1 MQTVSIVKAQNFI
14 ASKDLKAFKLPTR
27 VCGWLVPSLVLY
39 SRASSSKRDLRK
51 HFAFASRQNHEYSS
65 TASASSNIQI
75 VFQFHSRNF
84 FSAVHLSWNFMLFSA
99 SHASLRRRRLTG
111 FWSWRW
117 VWCSAARVFAL
128 EISWAA
134 VAFLRSHPAVNCHLS
149 MTLILEP
156 CDEYFINWLTG
167 IIRPGEWSRLMTS
180 RAQLKAITVALAP
193 AIMPDDSWKFHDN
206 DRRFQYRELNN
217 NDCEP
222 RERERESRFS

>member
-84 FSAVHLSWNFMLFSA
+84 FFCCSLVLKFYVVFGFSCIFKTAKAYGVFEVEDEFDAPQLQCLRWKSREQQSLSF
-99 SHASLRRRRLTG
+99 
-111 FWSWRW
+111 
-117 VWCSAARVFAL
+117 AR
-128 EISWAA
+128 
-134 VAFLRSHPAVNCHLS
+134 
-149 MTLILEP
+149 IL
-156 CDEYFINWLTG
+156 
-167 IIRPGEWSRLMTS
+167 
-180 RAQLKAITVALAP
+180 Q
-193 AIMPDDSWKFHDN
+193 
-206 DRRFQYRELNN
+206 
-217 NDCEP
+217 
-222 RERERESRFS
+222 